1 MTRKITQGRGI
12 FALMALAIGMLFLL
26 ACTSQPAP
34 AGGEAQPSAN
44 QNRIGAELVSL
55 LSEQSAP
62 GLRAGYSGTQNGN
75 TGVWVSGTGEAT
87 AKPDLAILNMGVE
100 AMAKTVSESRS
111 QAAEA
116 MAATIA
122 DLQEE
127 GVALDDIQTRT
138 FNISP
143 RYTRH
148 EVTRCPSK
156 TQDTSTSSQRVLT
169 EGTVGSTRHALPLD
183 EARVAVAPLPGGPVI
198 ESFPSRQNCY
208 KEFEQV
214 LLGFQVTNQLTV
226 KVRDL
231 DNVGQIIDRTTDAGG
246 DLTRFQNVSFT
257 FEDSKGLEDQARE
270 SAVKDMMAKAEQV
283 ASVAGVELG
292 MLVYVTETG
301 RPAPV
306 SFDTSRM
313 MIAKAESVPTT
324 ILSGEMKVSITVQG
338 VFEIAGVQTM
348 IIS

>member
-1 MTRKITQGRGI
+1 M
-12 FALMALAIGMLFLL
+12 
-26 ACTSQPAP
+26 S
-34 AGGEAQPSAN
+34 S
-44 QNRIGAELVSL
+44 
-55 LSEQSAP
+55 QSASA
-62 GLRAGYSGTQNGN
+62 LRAGYTGTQNGN

-122 DLQEE
+122 VLQEE
-127 GVALDDIQTRT
+127 GVALKDIQTRT

-156 TQDTSTSSQRVLT
+156 TQDTSTSIERVVTSRRTGAAGVPQPEPIVLEAVSPKPECYT
-169 EGTVGSTRHALPLD
+169 E
-183 EARVAVAPLPGGPVI
+183 
-198 ESFPSRQNCY
+198 Y
-208 KEFEQV
+208 EQV

-270 SAVKDMMAKAEQV
+270 SAVKDMMAKAQQV

-301 RPAPV
+301 GPRPV
-306 SFDTSRM
+306 SFDTSRVM
-313 MIAKAESVPTT
+313 MAKAESAPTT

-338 VFEIAGVQTM
+338 VFEIAGTGQ
-348 IIS
+348 

>member
-1 MTRKITQGRGI
+1 MTRTTTQGRGI
-12 FALMALAIGMLFLL
+12 FALMALAVGLIFLL
-26 ACTSQPAP
+26 ACTSQPA
-34 AGGEAQPSAN
+34 ATSGEGQLPEN
-44 QNRIGAELVSL
+44 QTSLGAELAGL
-55 LSEQSAP
+55 LAGQSAST
-62 GLRAGYSGTQNGN
+62 LRASYTGAQNGN
-75 TGVWVSGTGEAT
+75 SGIWVSGIGEAT
-87 AKPDLAILNMGVE
+87 AKPDLAILNLGVE
-100 AMAKTVSESRS
+100 ALADTVSESRS

-122 DLQEE
+122 VLQRE
-127 GVALDDIQTRT
+127 GVALEDIQTRS

-156 TQDTSTSSQRVLT
+156 AQDTSTSSQGVTSEETRAAGISQPEGFVLQSVSPKQ
-169 EGTVGSTRHALPLD
+169 E
-183 EARVAVAPLPGGPVI
+183 
-198 ESFPSRQNCY
+198 CY
-208 KEFEQV
+208 TEFEQV

-231 DNVGQIIDRTTDAGG
+231 ENVGAVIDRTSDAGG
-246 DLTRFQNVSFT
+246 NLTRFQNVRFT
-257 FEDSKGLEDQARE
+257 IEDSKVLEDQARE

-306 SFDTSRM
+306 SFDTSRVM
-313 MIAKAESVPTT
+313 MAMAESAPTP
-324 ILSGEMKVSITVQG
+324 ILSGEMKVSVTVQG
-338 VFEIAGVQTM
+338 TFQIAGAGQ
-348 IIS
+348 